1 MIVSILRKIL
11 TLAENGEFA
20 IILEKGQVC
29 HLGPTQ
35 GDVGTCLSSTM
46 DALARNGTQNP
57 QVGCF
62 VWHHSLQECESN
74 VVSFRLGKIN
84 FIAGFKVTL

>member
-46 DALARNGTQNP
+46 DALARNGT
-57 QVGCF
+57 
-62 VWHHSLQECESN
+62 
-74 VVSFRLGKIN
+74 
-84 FIAGFKVTL
+84 